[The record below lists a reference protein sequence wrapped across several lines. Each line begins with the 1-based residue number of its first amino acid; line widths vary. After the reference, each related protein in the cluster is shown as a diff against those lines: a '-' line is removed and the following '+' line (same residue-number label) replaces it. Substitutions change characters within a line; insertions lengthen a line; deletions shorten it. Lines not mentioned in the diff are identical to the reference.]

1 MNDLRLVLC
10 SLHSRFMPSALSV
23 LLIAFGFM
31 LALLVIMFSN
41 HVYKRLSSDGQ
52 GVDLVIGAKGSP
64 LQLILSSIYHVDLPV
79 GNIPYTEAKRWMGHP
94 QVKQAIP
101 LALGDNWHG
110 FRIVGTTADYLSL
123 YGAVFQDGKTWERSF
138 EAVAGSATGLRLD
151 MSFSG
156 AHGLMEGGDHQ
167 EGNPYKVVG
176 ILKPTGTVLDR
187 LILTS
192 VDSVLELHGQHDHEG
207 SHVEDENDHE
217 QEQESL
223 HEEEHQHDHTDHE
236 EEQVKSDDD
245 HSEEI
250 GMSLPEVTAVL
261 LKVKSPIAAMNLPH
275 TINRES
281 SLQAA
286 NPALEMARL
295 SGMLGVGSKS
305 LGALSFLL
313 IAIAA
318 LSIFSGL
325 ASTIDGRMGE
335 LAVLRAIGYSRR
347 RLIGIVLAEG
357 LIITISGIILGLAL
371 GVACFRTLV
380 SYSSALNESQA
391 FFDWS
396 APGLAEA
403 LISIFFAGL
412 ISAIIPALRA
422 GRIDI
427 SAQLA
432 RVT

>member
-10 SLHSRFMPSALSV
+10 SLRSRFMPSALSV

-79 GNIPYTEAKRWMGHP
+79 GNIPYAEAKRWMGHP

-123 YGAVFQDGKTWERSF
+123 YGAVFQDGKTWESPF

-156 AHGLMEGGDHQ
+156 AHGLMEGGDHH
-167 EGNPYKVVG
+167 EGHPYRVVG

-192 VDSVLELHGQHDHEG
+192 VDSVLVLHGQHDHDYQE
-207 SHVEDENDHE
+207 SQDEDEHSHTHDSVSDENGHE
-217 QEQESL
+217 
-223 HEEEHQHDHTDHE
+223 HE

-250 GMSLPEVTAVL
+250 GMSLPEITAVL
-261 LKVKSPIAAMNLPH
+261 LKVKSPLAAMSLPH

-371 GVACFRTLV
+371 GVACFRALV
-380 SYSSALNESQA
+380 SYSSALDESQA

-412 ISAIIPALRA
+412 VSAIIPALRA

>member
-1 MNDLRLVLC
+1 
-10 SLHSRFMPSALSV
+10 
-23 LLIAFGFM
+23 M

-79 GNIPYTEAKRWMGHP
+79 GNIPYAEAKRWMGHP

-123 YGAVFQDGKTWERSF
+123 YGAVFQDGKTWESPF

-156 AHGLMEGGDHQ
+156 AHGLMEGGDHH
-167 EGNPYKVVG
+167 EGHPYRVVG

-192 VDSVLELHGQHDHEG
+192 VDSVLVLHGQHDHDYQE
-207 SHVEDENDHE
+207 SQDEDEHSHTHDSVSDENGHE
-217 QEQESL
+217 
-223 HEEEHQHDHTDHE
+223 HE

-250 GMSLPEVTAVL
+250 GMSLPEITAVL
-261 LKVKSPIAAMNLPH
+261 LKVKSPLAAMSLPH

-371 GVACFRTLV
+371 GVACFRALV
-380 SYSSALNESQA
+380 SYSSALDESQA

-412 ISAIIPALRA
+412 VSAIIPALRA

>member
-1 MNDLRLVLC
+1 MNDFSLVLC
-10 SLHSRFMPSALSV
+10 SLRSRFMPSVLSV

-41 HVYKRLSSDGQ
+41 HVHKRLSSDGQ

-64 LQLILSSIYHVDLPV
+64 LQLILSSVYHVDLPV
-79 GNIPYTEAKRWMGHP
+79 GNIPYSEAKRWMQHP

-110 FRIVGTTADYLSL
+110 FRIVGTTPDYLFV
-123 YGAVFQDGKTWERSF
+123 YGAVLKDGRIWENSF
-138 EAVAGSATGLRLD
+138 EAIAGSATGLRLD

-156 AHGLMEGGDHQ
+156 AHGLIEGRDHH
-167 EGNPYKVVG
+167 EDHPYRVVG
-176 ILKPTGTVLDR
+176 TLKPTGTVLDR

-192 VDSVLELHGQHDHEG
+192 VGSVLELHGQHDH
-207 SHVEDENDHE
+207 DH
-217 QEQESL
+217 
-223 HEEEHQHDHTDHE
+223 HEEEHKPH
-236 EEQVKSDDD
+236 DDD
-245 HSEEI
+245 HTEEI

-261 LKVKSPIAAMNLPH
+261 LKVKSPLAAMNLPH

-281 SLQAA
+281 ALQAA

-295 SGMLGVGSKS
+295 SGLLGIGSKS

-325 ASTIDGRMGE
+325 ASTIDSRMGE

-357 LIITISGIILGLAL
+357 LMVTTSGIILGLAL
-371 GVACFRTLV
+371 GAVCFRALV

-391 FFDWS
+391 VFDWS

-422 GRIDI
+422 GRIDV